1 MTDNLTGRFHIIS
14 EGVDRCNKPYEKVL
28 RFSNVGDATRHR
40 NEQNSLW
47 EALNNN
53 AATYQAGLVEWE
65 ECRANGLAILS
76 RVVRH
81 MREWGVARLPTNIRE
96 PVHEL
101 EDVLGQNR
109 TDFGPDVGVTQGAP
123 YNGVGY

>member
-14 EGVDRCNKPYEKVL
+14 EGVDRFNKPYEKVL
-28 RFSNVGDATRHR
+28 RFSNGGDVTRHR

-47 EALNNN
+47 QELNDN
-53 AATYQAGLVEWE
+53 AAVHQGGGVEWE
-65 ECRANGLAILS
+65 DFRATSVAILC
-76 RVVRH
+76 RVVQH
-81 MREWGVARLPTNIRE
+81 TREWGVARLPTNIRE

-109 TDFGPDVGVTQGAP
+109 TDFGPDVGVTHGAP